1 MALRHRLYSHFS
13 IMTEPQASVRQKI
26 QQLANQSLDNPTAW
40 FETVYAES
48 QGDTNQIP
56 WAKLTPNSYLE
67 NWLNTHTPTSETPSA
82 VVIGCGLGD
91 DAEAIAAK
99 GYQVTAFDISP
110 TAVNWC
116 QQRFPNSS
124 VNYTVADLLAI
135 PPQWQQAFD
144 LVFEYR
150 TIQSLPLSIRPQVI
164 QAVTSLVAVGGTLLV
179 ISGFRETEAE
189 PAGPPW
195 FLSELEFSQFTNL
208 GLQEISRSFDLES
221 NLPHLQAA
229 YQKLQIVT

>member
-1 MALRHRLYSHFS
+1 M
-13 IMTEPQASVRQKI
+13 MTEPQESVRQKI
-26 QQLANQSLDNPTAW
+26 QQLANQSLDQPTAW
-40 FETVYAES
+40 FETVYAQS

-56 WAKLTPNSYLE
+56 WAKLTPNPYLE
-67 NWLNTHTPTSETPSA
+67 NWLNTYTPTREKPSA

-116 QQRFPNSS
+116 QQRFPNSP
-124 VNYTVADLLAI
+124 VNYTVADLLAL

-144 LVFEYR
+144 FVFEYR
-150 TIQSLPLSIRPQVI
+150 TIQSLPVSIRPTVI

-195 FLSELEFSQFTNL
+195 FLSESEFSQFTKL
-208 GLQEISRSFDLES
+208 GLKEISRVSALES
-221 NLPHLQAA
+221 NLPHLQVT

>member
-1 MALRHRLYSHFS
+1 
-13 IMTEPQASVRQKI
+13 MTEPQDPVRQKI
-26 QQLANQSLDNPTAW
+26 KQLANESLDHPTAW
-40 FETVYAES
+40 FETVYARS

-56 WAKLTPNSYLE
+56 WAKLTPHPYLQ
-67 NWLNTHTPTSETPSA
+67 NWLDTYTPTSEKPTA

-116 QQRFPNSS
+116 QQRFPNSQ

-144 LVFEYR
+144 LVFECR
-150 TIQSLPLSIRPQVI
+150 TIQSLPLSIRSTVI
-164 QAVTSLVAVGGTLLV
+164 EAVASLVAVGGTLLLV
-179 ISGFRETEAE
+179 SAFRETEAQPE
-189 PAGPPW
+189 GPPW
-195 FLSELEFSQFTNL
+195 PLSASEFSQFIELELT
-208 GLQEISRSFDLES
+208 EVSRFSSSEL
-221 NLPHLQAA
+221 NLPHLRIE
-229 YQKLQIVT
+229 YQKQSPK